1 MTQTANPVDPA
12 NPAPSTQAR
21 PQAQAAGRGGVA
33 VLGAKVF
40 FIFSGLVQQTLLP
53 KAIGTAEF
61 GVLARVLAVASVVN
75 NVMVASSVQ
84 GVSRAVAGAGEAED
98 PHVFRR
104 ALRLHLPIALALAA
118 LFWLAA
124 PFVADFEEAPY
135 IVTPLRVLSL
145 VVLFYGSYAP
155 LVGALNGR
163 GKFTRQAALDTIFA
177 VLRTGALVG
186 VGWFFFKRAGTGALG
201 AAIGFALAAA
211 CIIPIALRWSGTG
224 KEGGGGTFDWKA
236 YLAGL
241 APLALTQLLTNALMQ
256 VDIVLLGRFLSQ
268 AAHTVKIAGASS
280 SNAADEWVG
289 IYRYC
294 QYFAFLP
301 YQLVMSVTQVLFP
314 LVARAHA
321 EKDRASVRLYVERGA
336 RIALLASGALVAVVA
351 ALPGSVLYFVYGADA
366 AARGA
371 DTLRTLALGQGAF
384 TMFGIAMTVLASLGR
399 ERVAAALSFV
409 TLVVVGIACW
419 GLAAHAPFGHEQLRG
434 NAVAVAGA
442 LAIGL
447 VFAAVTVSR
456 VAGGFVPVLSI
467 VRVCAVVGAIVFA
480 GTYVGTLGRVLAI
493 VASGGVVVVYLVA
506 LVILRELGGDDL
518 GALRAIV
525 GRRRA

>member
-1 MTQTANPVDPA
+1 MTQTAQPVDPA
-12 NPAPSTQAR
+12 NPPPGTQAR
-21 PQAQAAGRGGVA
+21 SQAQEAGRGGVA

-40 FIFSGLVQQTLLP
+40 FIFSGLIQQTLLP
-53 KAIGTAEF
+53 RAIGVAAF

-75 NVMVASSVQ
+75 NVMVSSSVQ
-84 GVSRAVAGAGEAED
+84 GVSRAVAGAGEND
-98 PHVFRR
+98 PYVFRR
-104 ALRLHLPIALALAA
+104 ALRLHVPIAFALAV

-124 PFVADFEEAPY
+124 PFVAAFEEAPY

-155 LVGALNGR
+155 LIGALNGR
-163 GKFTRQAALDTIFA
+163 GRFTKQASLDAIFA
-177 VLRTGALVG
+177 VLRTSALVG
-186 VGWFFFKRAGTGALG
+186 FGWLFYKKMQAGALG
-201 AAIGFALAAA
+201 AVVGFALAAA
-211 CIIPIALRWSGTG
+211 CIIPVALRWSGTG
-224 KEGGGGTFDWKA
+224 KKGGAASFDWKV

-241 APLALTQLLTNALMQ
+241 GPLALTQLLTNALMQ

-268 AAHTVKIAGASS
+268 AAHTTNLVGGAASK
-280 SNAADEWVG
+280 AADEWVG

-321 EKDRASVRLYVERGA
+321 EKDQEAVRRYVERGA

-399 ERVAAALSFV
+399 ERIAAALSFV
-409 TLVVVGIACW
+409 TLVVVGTASWI
-419 GLAAHAPFGHEQLRG
+419 LAAHAPFGHAQLEG
-434 NAVAVAGA
+434 NALAVAGA
-442 LAIGL
+442 IALGL
-447 VFAAVTVSR
+447 VVAGLVVSR
-456 VAGGFVPVLSI
+456 IAGGFVPLLSI
-467 VRVCAVVGAIVFA
+467 VRVVAVVGVLVFA
-480 GTYVGTLGRVLAI
+480 GTHVGTLGRLLTIA
-493 VASGGVVVVYLVA
+493 ASGGVVIVYLAA
-506 LVILRELGGDDL
+506 LTALRELGGEDL
-518 GALRAIV
+518 SALRAIV
-525 GRRRA
+525 DRRRA